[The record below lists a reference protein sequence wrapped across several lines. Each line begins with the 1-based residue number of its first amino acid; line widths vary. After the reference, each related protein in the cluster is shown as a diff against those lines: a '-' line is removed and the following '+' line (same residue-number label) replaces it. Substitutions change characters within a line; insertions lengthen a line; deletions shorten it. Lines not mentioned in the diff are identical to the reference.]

1 MGMPAEST
9 RRRWT
14 AAEVRS
20 LIEASPLASP
30 RYELVGGELLVT
42 PSPSPRHQNALR
54 LLNAA
59 LSDYLEREPVGVPL
73 FSPSDVELE
82 EEDLRQPDGFVV
94 PMDEWRRV
102 LQEGNPVRK
111 LTLAIEILSPSSG
124 RYDRVQKRPG
134 YQRNVPEYWIVDV
147 DSRLVERW
155 RPADERPEI
164 ITQMLTWHPERAL
177 SAMELDLGVFF
188 ARVHGES

>member
-1 MGMPAEST
+1 MAMPAALH
-9 RRRWT
+9 RRWT
-14 AAEVRS
+14 AAEVRQ
-20 LIEASPLASP
+20 LIADAPLATP
-30 RYELVGGELLVT
+30 RYELVDGELLVT

-82 EEDLRQPDGFVV
+82 EEDLRQPDGFVI

-134 YQRNVPEYWIVDV
+134 YQRNVPEYWIVDI

-164 ITQMLTWHPERAL
+164 ITQMLPWHPEGAR
-177 SAMELDLGVFF
+177 SAMELDLVVFF
-188 ARVHGES
+188 ARVHGEP